1 MKTYSESDI
10 KAAIVD
16 MMKANDD
23 NARYCS
29 TSYDRGYCDGVH
41 DGLMDVLMHFH
52 IENDL
57 DYYND

>member
-16 MMKANDD
+16 MVNANDD

-29 TSYDRGYCDGVH
+29 NQYARGYCDGVH
-41 DGLMDVLMHFH
+41 DSLIDVLLHFE
-52 IENDL
+52 IENDFE
-57 DYYND
+57 YFND